1 MELSVEPDVVAR
13 LPGVRL
19 AVVVAHEA
27 DDRAE
32 RPAVPDARAR
42 ARVAAATAV
51 WPRRSVSS
59 HPRVR

>member
-42 ARVAAATAV
+42 VAAATAT
-51 WPRRSVSS
+51 WPRGSVSS